1 MMHKRRG
8 LAECQSYSFP
18 YNENEWGQQASVN
31 SFPYNENEWG
41 QQASV
46 KRTTKPHKIT
56 LKLSH
61 ALDSKVSE
69 SIKNCVRETN

>member
-18 YNENEWGQQASVN
+18 YNENEWG
-31 SFPYNENEWG
+31 
-41 QQASV
+41 QASV